1 MSGQSGPL
9 LRTGAY
15 MKNVWT
21 IGFIGAMAVV
31 AVGVAHGQ
39 QVTQQP
45 AAARQTVP
53 AREGGRG
60 GPETNTT
67 RTSKE
72 ELERWMKELSNWGR
86 WGKDDQLGTVN
97 LITPEKR
104 KQAASLV
111 KSGIVVS
118 LAPTTMAGK
127 IGRGGPGPAFVGP
140 SADSPTI
147 NLNFPVQGR
156 TSWVHEQNY
165 ALTSTHNGPHFD
177 AICHVAYD
185 GKTYNGYTLKEIAT
199 KDGGCSKMGIG
210 GIKDKIVTRGILVD
224 IARMKGLQKLEP
236 GTHIYREDIEA
247 FEKWA
252 KVRFEPG
259 DVFLY
264 RLGRSAGSGL
274 DPSFV
279 PFLKQRDIALFGGDT
294 AHESFTVPG
303 FDIPVHTVVMVP
315 FGMNMFDNLDLE
327 ALAET
332 AARLKRWEFMFVAA
346 PTPSGNG
353 TGAQINPIAI
363 F

>member
-1 MSGQSGPL
+1 
-9 LRTGAY
+9 

-21 IGFIGAMAVV
+21 SCFIV
-31 AVGVAHGQ
+31 AVAAVA
-39 QVTQQP
+39 VTVVQSQQP
-45 AAARQTVP
+45 TPQRAGEQQAG
-53 AREGGRG
+53 GGRGRSDG

-67 RTSKE
+67 RTSKD

-118 LAPTTMAGK
+118 LAATTMAGK

-140 SADSPTI
+140 PADSPAI
-147 NLNFPVQGR
+147 NLNFPEQGR

-165 ALTSTHNGPHFD
+165 ALTSTHLGPHFD

-185 GKTYNGYTLKEIAT
+185 GKTYNGYSLTEIAT
-199 KDGGCSKMGIG
+199 TGGGCSKMGIG

-224 IARMKGLQKLEP
+224 TARMKGLQKLEP
-236 GTHIYREDIEA
+236 GTHIYKEDIEA

-252 KVRFEPG
+252 KVKFAPG

-264 RLGRSAGSGL
+264 RLGGSAGSGL
-274 DPSFV
+274 DPSFI

-294 AHESFTVPG
+294 SHESFSVPG
-303 FDIPVHTVVMVP
+303 FPVAVHAVIMVP
-315 FGMNMFDNLDLE
+315 LGMNMFDNLELE
-327 ALAET
+327 TLSET
-332 AARLKRWEFMFVAA
+332 AAKLKRWEFMFVAA

-353 TGAQINPIAI
+353 TGSQINPLAI